1 MPLKHISEYNP
12 DWPRRFQQIADRLQP
27 ALPADCQ
34 IHHVGSTAIPRMP
47 AKDIIDVDIQCP
59 SGQLPQVIEALKQL
73 GYSHVGDQGIPGRE
87 AFHPV
92 EGTAAMVLPTHH
104 LYACE
109 TDAVELQN
117 HLAFRDYLLESPGRA
132 HWLGQQKRLA
142 DQRATSREEYI
153 ANKANAYDVINQQ
166 VQKWCKRG

>member
-1 MPLKHISEYNP
+1 MPLQYISEYNP
-12 DWPRRFQQIADRLQP
+12 DWPQRFKQIADRLQT

-59 SGQLPQVIEALKQL
+59 SGQLSQVIEVLEKL
-73 GYSHVGDQGIPGRE
+73 GYSHEGDQGIPGRE
-87 AFHPV
+87 AFRPV
-92 EGTAAMVLPTHH
+92 DGPPATALPAHH
-104 LYACE
+104 LYVCE
-109 TDAVELQN
+109 TEAAELHN

-142 DQRATSREEYI
+142 DQKATSRSEYI
-153 ANKANAYDVINQQ
+153 ANKANAYEVINQQ
-166 VQKWCKRG
+166 VQKWRQAR